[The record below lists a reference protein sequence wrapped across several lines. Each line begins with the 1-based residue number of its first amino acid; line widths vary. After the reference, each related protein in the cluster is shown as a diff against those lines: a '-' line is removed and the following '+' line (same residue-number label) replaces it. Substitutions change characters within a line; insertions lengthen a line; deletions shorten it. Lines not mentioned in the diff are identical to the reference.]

1 MSDIKMERNPDDS
14 QEDSEEKEEEK
25 LEEEEDEEG
34 GPEVKE
40 YTIDEVI
47 SKVVD
52 ELWEKNNR
60 PKNEDL
66 TKEETAEFV
75 KGTLKEMGEDE
86 DEKFVEAD
94 FDDAYSKFDTDGNGS
109 ISKKEMFEFIQRVAG
124 YDLES

>member
-1 MSDIKMERNPDDS
+1 MSDIEFEKNPHDS
-14 QEDSEEKEEEK
+14 QEDSQDENMAG
-25 LEEEEDEEG
+25 EDGEDG
-34 GPEVKE
+34 QVVVKE

>member
-1 MSDIKMERNPDDS
+1 MSDGKMERNPDDS
-14 QEDSEEKEEEK
+14 QEDSEEKEEK
-25 LEEEEDEEG
+25 LEEEDDEEDG
-34 GPEVKE
+34 VVVKE

-86 DEKFVEAD
+86 DEKFV
-94 FDDAYSKFDTDGNGS
+94 
-109 ISKKEMFEFIQRVAG
+109 
-124 YDLES
+124 

>member
-1 MSDIKMERNPDDS
+1 MSDKFEKNPYDS
-14 QEDSEEKEEEK
+14 GEDSKEEKDHMEG
-25 LEEEEDEEG
+25 EEEDGEG
-34 GPEVKE
+34 DVVVKE

-47 SKVVD
+47 HKVVD

-60 PKNEDL
+60 PKEEEL

-86 DEKFVEAD
+86 DEKFVQKD
-94 FDDAYSKFDTDGNGS
+94 FDDAYYKFDTDGNGS

>member
-1 MSDIKMERNPDDS
+1 MAEPVMERNPDDS
-14 QEDSEEKEEEK
+14 GEASEEDDIVQKD
-25 LEEEEDEEG
+25 EEEELVT
-34 GPEVKE
+34 VKE

-47 SKVVD
+47 LKVVD